1 MHESNKL
8 YMLQTGKKTTSRS
21 VKKNK
26 NNFINVIGDKFAMS
40 IGWGKLIISLCTKL
54 FGCINYNWILN
65 WFLTHFMDVHKTVHE
80 NVHETKKS

>member
-1 MHESNKL
+1 MNSWCIHYNQYIQNEIKNKL
-8 YMLQTGKKTTSRS
+8 CMKAINYTCFKLEKKPTSRS

-40 IGWGKLIISLCTKL
+40 IGWGKLTISLCTKL

-65 WFLTHFMDVHKTVHE
+65 D
-80 NVHETKKS
+80 S